1 MVPVVNLEAQ
11 LQLWLFD
18 GFRSVKFTC
27 HLRIGYQRPALS
39 RLEDPPF
46 GA

>member
-18 GFRSVKFTC
+18 SFRSVKFTC
-27 HLRIGYQRPALS
+27 HLRIGYQRPSLPGLDA
-39 RLEDPPF
+39 PPF